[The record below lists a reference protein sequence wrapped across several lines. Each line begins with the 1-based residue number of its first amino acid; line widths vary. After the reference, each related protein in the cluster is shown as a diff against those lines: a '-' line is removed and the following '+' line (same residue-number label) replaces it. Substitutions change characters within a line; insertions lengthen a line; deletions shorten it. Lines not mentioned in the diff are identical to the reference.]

1 MYTVNSF
8 WPTTFDCQIADD
20 ERRLHYTSPGRRM
33 FAVGKKK
40 MVKEEFEE
48 ENKKRV

>member
-1 MYTVNSF
+1 MTNGAS
-8 WPTTFDCQIADD
+8 TI
-20 ERRLHYTSPGRRM
+20 LHLVAGCLRW
-33 FAVGKKK
+33 GKKK